1 MNTGKQYFEAGGGG
15 AKIIN
20 TKIFYTSEVSVEDT
34 RRDKSLNI
42 KITSNTSGQYL
53 FILSYGLM
61 LSHKPFVHFFK

>member
-20 TKIFYTSEVSVEDT
+20 TKIFYNSEVSVEDT

-42 KITSNTSGQYL
+42 KINSNTSGQYFFFLKLRFNAVSQTFCPL
-53 FILSYGLM
+53 F
-61 LSHKPFVHFFK
+61 